1 MVSARP
7 GTGSRTST
15 TRSAGASPGPASP
28 ASASRVRA
36 RRHVRD
42 APLDRSAHDLVFV
55 YLTGVW
61 GLPTQPI
68 DAVQNAV
75 YAAVR

>member
-1 MVSARP
+1 MS
-7 GTGSRTST
+7 GTRLWID
-15 TRSAGASPGPASP
+15 P
-28 ASASRVRA
+28 
-36 RRHVRD
+36 
-42 APLDRSAHDLVFV
+42 AHDLVVV